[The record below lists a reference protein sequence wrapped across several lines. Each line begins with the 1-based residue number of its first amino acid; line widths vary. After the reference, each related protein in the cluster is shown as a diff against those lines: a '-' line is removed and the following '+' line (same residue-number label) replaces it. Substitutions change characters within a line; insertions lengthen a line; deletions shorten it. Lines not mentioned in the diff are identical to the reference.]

1 MTLLRK
7 HSVSINGHRTS
18 FSIEDP
24 FMDELRR
31 MARRDGKSLSQLITQ
46 VDNHRDPGQNLSSS
60 LRLLVLDDLTA
71 SRS

>member
-1 MTLLRK
+1 MLRK